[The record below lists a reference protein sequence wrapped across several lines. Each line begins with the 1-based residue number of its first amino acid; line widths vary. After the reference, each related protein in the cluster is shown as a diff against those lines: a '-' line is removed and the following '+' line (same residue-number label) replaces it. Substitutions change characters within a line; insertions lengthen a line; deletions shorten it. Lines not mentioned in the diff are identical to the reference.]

1 MGVLHYRDP
10 GTGDW
15 VPLST
20 AGPAGAP
27 GPDEVSV
34 SDTQPSDPNIEL
46 WVDRDND
53 LGNSGWTALD
63 SRYINADGDAMTGA
77 LAMGGQK
84 ITGLGVAAA
93 AGDAVSQQAGD
104 ARYLQLATG
113 GTVAGAVTFSSSTAV
128 PTPTLAGQAA
138 NKSYVDGRVVVATT
152 APTSPTTGQLWC
164 PI

>member
-1 MGVLHYRDP
+1 MGTLYYRDP
-10 GTGDW
+10 GTGNW
-15 VPLST
+15 VALAGS
-20 AGPAGAP
+20 GPAGAA
-27 GPDEVSV
+27 GPNEVAV
-34 SDTQPSDPNIEL
+34 QDAMPSDTNVEL

-63 SRYINADGDAMTGA
+63 SRYVNASGDTMSGP

-84 ITGLGVAAA
+84 ITGLGAATA
-93 AGDAVSQQAGD
+93 SGDAVSQSAGD
-104 ARYLQLATG
+104 ARYLQQTG
-113 GTVAGAVTFSSSTAV
+113 GTVTGSVSV

-152 APTSPTTGQLWC
+152 APANPTTGQLWC